1 MTKRALLYEL
11 ALNGM
16 KGSRGQKIDNLRNQ
30 LRLVRQKT
38 RGSGPVMTVYASANN
53 GSKEN
58 DLVVAYDSNCTD
70 GTACEYDSDAT
81 DCSEIEGFTV
91 FRMRSRAV

>member
-1 MTKRALLYEL
+1 MTRRALLYEL
-11 ALNGM
+11 ELYGM
-16 KGSRGQKIDNLRNQ
+16 KGLRGKKIDNLRNR

-38 RGSGPVMTVYASANN
+38 RRNGPVMTVYASANN

-58 DLVVAYDSNCTD
+58 DPVVAYDSDCTD
-70 GTACEYDSDAT
+70 VTACEYDSDAT

-91 FRMRSRAV
+91 FRKRRK